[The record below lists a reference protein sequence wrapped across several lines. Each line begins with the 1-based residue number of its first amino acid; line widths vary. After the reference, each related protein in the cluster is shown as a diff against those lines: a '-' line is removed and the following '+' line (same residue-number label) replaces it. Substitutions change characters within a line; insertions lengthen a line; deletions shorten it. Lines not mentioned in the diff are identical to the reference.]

1 MTRSMRALPAPMSAM
16 VAVTMPALGAI
27 AGSGMLPTLA
37 IDIAVMHITA
47 MGKRPDLMVIM
58 MRRRHADADTDTGGS
73 QRGHGKG
80 GGGETQHG
88 KKMLGGFHGQSF
100 LINGDYIPSN
110 GPDQPRLTNHL
121 YGFVS
126 AWPKRG
132 HNTLQRCL
140 FQAWAT
146 LFGVSLAAQQARG
159 FVLYG
164 FDCFIEMHG
173 LVEEMLHAQ

>member
-1 MTRSMRALPAPMSAM
+1 MPVWQAAAIKKARRCGPFFRQTAYLSMTMSMTRAMRALPAPMSAM

-37 IDIAVMHITA
+37 IDIAVVHITA
-47 MGKRPDLMVIM
+47 MDKRPDVMVIM

-140 FQAWAT
+140 FQAA
-146 LFGVSLAAQQARG
+146 
-159 FVLYG
+159 
-164 FDCFIEMHG
+164 
-173 LVEEMLHAQ
+173 LHYSA

>member
-1 MTRSMRALPAPMSAM
+1 MSMTRAMRALPAPMSAM

-126 AWPKRG
+126 AWPSADTARSSDACSKLSYTIRRESCC
-132 HNTLQRCL
+132 TAS
-140 FQAWAT
+140 AW
-146 LFGVSLAAQQARG
+146 LRPLWFRL
-159 FVLYG
+159 
-164 FDCFIEMHG
+164 
-173 LVEEMLHAQ
+173 LH